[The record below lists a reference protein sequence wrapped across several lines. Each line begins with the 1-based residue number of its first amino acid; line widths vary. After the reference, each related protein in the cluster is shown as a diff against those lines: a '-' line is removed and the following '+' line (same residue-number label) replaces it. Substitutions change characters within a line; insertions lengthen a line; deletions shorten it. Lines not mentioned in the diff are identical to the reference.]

1 MTRTMNTRSSRR
13 RARRRSRNRR
23 VKRLTIGTVV
33 VVAIAGFNGP
43 ALYGFASETYHTY
56 EINRPEY
63 KAAKGHWQ
71 IVDIPEKYRINTIH
85 AALLHTG
92 KVLLVAGSGNDAKN
106 FRAKTFRTVLWDP
119 AKNTFKNIPTPN
131 DLFCSGHNQLP
142 DGKLLVAGGT
152 QRYETL
158 KGDVKKAGGLM
169 LVYNENPDRAKMLP
183 KGTRFTGRE
192 NGRTFIAQSAVNLPP
207 AKKIKDP
214 ETGKVTTSASVS
226 RVYAEAAREGRKY
239 QTGTQDQYRVSGLTG
254 SWKHDVYGIAQKMS
268 FDKKDFQGIK
278 DAYEFDPVAERYITV
293 DPMHEARWYPT
304 QVTLQ
309 DGRVLTVSGLDEIG
323 QVVPGKNE
331 IYDPETKKWRY
342 LPKKRFF
349 PTYPGLHLIGE
360 NRLFYSGTTAGYG
373 PADKGRTPG
382 IWNIETNKFTPVPGM
397 SDPDVLET
405 AMSVPL
411 PPTQSRKFM
420 VQGGGGVGESPKS
433 TDRTRIVDLSSD
445 EPRFQDGPRLY
456 EKVRYPTSVI
466 LPDDTVL
473 TTNGSAQYRGK
484 SDSNV
489 LKAGIYH
496 PDSNRYEEAAAP
508 LVGRNYHS
516 GGLLLPDGR
525 VMTFGSDSL
534 YSDKANTK
542 PGVFDQRIEIYT
554 PPYLNKGKKQPDL
567 QDVGAARKTVSPG
580 DTVRFRSED
589 ASSLKKLRLV
599 RPGSFTHVTNVE
611 QSSVELPL
619 RASEDG
625 TLTTSVPDD
634 PSLVTPGWWMVFAVD
649 ADGIPSEARWLKVEV
664 DPRAAHTTV
673 TRGDPDE

>member
-1 MTRTMNTRSSRR
+1 MTSRSTRRQ
-13 RARRRSRNRR
+13 ARRRSKNRR
-23 VKRLTIGTVV
+23 VKRIAIGTAV

-43 ALYGFASETYHTY
+43 ALYGFASAKYHDY

-63 KAAKGHWQ
+63 KADKGHWQ
-71 IVDIPEKYRINTIH
+71 IVDVPEKYRVNTIH
-85 AALLHTG
+85 AALLNTG

-106 FRAKTFRTVLWDP
+106 FDAKSFRTVLWDP

-169 LVYNENPDRAKMLP
+169 LLYNENPDRAKMIE
-183 KGTRFTGRE
+183 KGTRFTGR
-192 NGRTFIAQSAVNLPP
+192 GHGKTFVSQKAVNLPP
-207 AKKIKDP
+207 AKKVKDP
-214 ETGKVTTSASVS
+214 DTGEVGTEASVT
-226 RVYAEAAREGRKY
+226 RVYAEAEKEGREY
-239 QTGTQDQYRVSGLTG
+239 QTGTQDKYTVSGLTG
-254 SWKHDVYGIAQKMS
+254 SWKQNVYGIAQKMS

-278 DAYEFDPVAERYITV
+278 DAYEFDPVAERYLTV

-309 DGRVLTVSGLDEIG
+309 DGRVLTVSGLDDIG

-331 IYDPETKKWRY
+331 VFNPKTKKWHY
-342 LPKKRFF
+342 LPDTRFF

-373 PADKGRTPG
+373 PADKGRKPG
-382 IWNIETNKFTPVPGM
+382 IWNIETNEFTEIPGM

-420 VQGGGGVGESPKS
+420 VQGGGGVGESPTS
-433 TDRTRIVDLSSD
+433 TSKTRVVDLK
-445 EPRFQDGPRLY
+445 EEKPRFRDGPDLY
-456 EKVRYPTSVI
+456 DKVRYPSSVI

-473 TTNGSAQYRGK
+473 TTNGSGQYRGK

-489 LKAGIYH
+489 LKSAIYD
-496 PDSNRYEEAAAP
+496 PKANAYEEAAAP

-534 YSDKANTK
+534 YADKANTK
-542 PGVFDQRIEIYT
+542 PGEFDQRIEIYT

-567 QDVGAARKTVSPG
+567 RDAGESRRTVAAGDRVS
-580 DTVRFRSED
+580 FRSKD
-589 ASSLKKLRLV
+589 AGSLKKLRLV

-611 QSSVELPL
+611 QSSVALKMT
-619 RASEDG
+619 RSGDG
-625 TLTTSVPDD
+625 KVTTTIPDD

-649 ADGIPSEARWLKVEV
+649 DDGIPSEARWIKVEV
-664 DPRAAHTTV
+664 DPAAAHATV
-673 TRGDPDE
+673 TSQDPE